1 MRFLICGLG
10 SIGRRHLRNL
20 VSLGQEDIVLLRTR
34 TSTLPDEELD
44 GLRVESD
51 IERALER
58 WRPDAVI
65 VANPTALHLQVAI
78 PAAKAGCH
86 LLIEKPV
93 SCSMEGIDILRQAV
107 DHGGGLVLI
116 GFQFRFHPGLQ
127 EAKRLLMEGVIG
139 RPLTARAEWAEY
151 LPDWHPWEDYRNSY
165 AARKDLGGGV
175 LLTLCHP
182 FDYLRWLLGD
192 VQGVRG
198 VIASL
203 GDLGIGVEDTAE
215 AILSHA
221 SGAISSV
228 HLDYLGQPPRHRFEI
243 DGTAGCLRWDNGD
256 GAIHWWTTA
265 ERTWQVA
272 RPPAS
277 FERNTMFLE
286 EMRHFVRVAS
296 RLEMSVCSL
305 EQGVKA
311 LATVDA
317 VRRAAVDDCSV
328 NLPT

>member
-10 SIGRRHLRNL
+10 SVGRRHLRNL
-20 VSLGQEDIVLLRTR
+20 MSLGQEDIVLLRTR
-34 TSTLPDEELD
+34 TGTLPDEELD

-51 IERALER
+51 LEQALAR

-65 VANPTALHLQVAI
+65 VANPTALHLRVAI
-78 PAAKAGCH
+78 PAAQAGCH

-93 SCSMEGIDILRQAV
+93 SDSMQGIESLRQAV
-107 DHGGGLVLI
+107 DQGGGRVLI

-127 EAKRLLMEGVIG
+127 EAKRLLAQEVIG

-151 LPDWHPWEDYRNSY
+151 LPDWHPWEDYRHSY

-175 LLTLCHP
+175 VLTLCHP

-198 VIASL
+198 VTARL
-203 GDLGIGVEDTAE
+203 GDLGIDVEDAAE
-215 AILSHA
+215 VILSHA
-221 SGAISSV
+221 SGAMSSV
-228 HLDYLGQPPRHRFEI
+228 HLDYLGRPPRHRLVI
-243 DGTAGCLRWDNGD
+243 NGTAGSLRWDNDD
-256 GAIHWWTTA
+256 GAVHWWTPA

-277 FERNTMFLE
+277 YGRNTMFLE

-296 RLEMSVCSL
+296 EEVPPVCDLE
-305 EQGVKA
+305 EGVEALRIA
-311 LATVDA
+311 LAA
-317 VRRAAVDDCSV
+317 RG
-328 NLPT
+328 LPVES